1 MEIKS
6 LSAIYHYYIRFIKY
20 KLNAVKLRSYTVA

>member
-6 LSAIYHYYIRFIKY
+6 LSANPY
-20 KLNAVKLRSYTVA
+20 SSC